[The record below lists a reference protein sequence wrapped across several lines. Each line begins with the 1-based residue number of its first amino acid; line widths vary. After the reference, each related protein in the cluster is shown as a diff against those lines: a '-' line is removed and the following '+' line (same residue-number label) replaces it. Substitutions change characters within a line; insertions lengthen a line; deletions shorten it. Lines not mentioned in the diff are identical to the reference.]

1 MQKIKSALFLFLMAA
16 TGSVFAAL
24 PAVVGTTITSV
35 QTDALAAIDLVW
47 PVVITLLGAF
57 ILIKVVKRAMSKV

>member
-1 MQKIKSALFLFLMAA
+1 MQKIKTALFLFAMAL
-16 TGSVFAAL
+16 TGSAFAAL

>member
-1 MQKIKSALFLFLMAA
+1 MQKIKTALFLFLMAL
-16 TGSVFAAL
+16 TGSAFAAL